1 MKKVVLPLALLTLLT
16 SCHAKPELRKD
27 IKEFI
32 AQFSLSEAMAE
43 YKTGGYTSTKEIT
56 EGETKTKTVINLEYS
71 IVDDEHPTYVEVT
84 TIYENDVETS
94 KKEVEFVINEEG
106 YFISTNGELQAS
118 SLREY
123 KRIITKFFYKQT
135 QLDGTYHTQGFYYGD
150 YLQEVAPSLQQ
161 YVTIDQDNQL
171 YIHEYDVTEKS
182 THYYQKYSVNKW
194 GMLVENH
201 NTVQNS
207 NKKVQQDIH
216 VHN

>member
-1 MKKVVLPLALLTLLT
+1 M
-16 SCHAKPELRKD
+16 
-27 IKEFI
+27 
-32 AQFSLSEAMAE
+32 
-43 YKTGGYTSTKEIT
+43 
-56 EGETKTKTVINLEYS
+56 
-71 IVDDEHPTYVEVT
+71 
-84 TIYENDVETS
+84 
-94 KKEVEFVINEEG
+94 INEEG

-118 SLREY
+118 SLKEY

-135 QLDGTYHTQGFYYGD
+135 QLGGTYHTQGFYYGD

-171 YIHEYDVTEKS
+171 YIHEYDVTEKG

-201 NTVQNS
+201 NTVQNL
-207 NKKVQQDIH
+207 NKKVQQDIY